1 MPNQYSIKIQNNSGN
16 DQNYVIFA
24 KAPIISGSVQSKIWT
39 NVLDSAQ
46 TQDTESATFE
56 IYKQYYAVCGNS
68 HGSIEDGVK
77 VTVRGAKNVDL
88 GILNDDG
95 TRTPGTT
102 LKLTVTK
109 NAPFFD
115 LNLPAPTAYPNSF
128 EIDTQPDF
136 TMLEAKQNNYM
147 IGLGGSSSGGDK
159 TPAALF
165 IPQPNVKYQI
175 QPANTYYLAYGDYTP
190 GALIDVA
197 KIGET
202 LAIDFAHHSPI
213 ASVVHNAYG
222 ALVLQVT
229 E

>member
-1 MPNQYSIKIQNNSGN
+1 MAHERICAIEAYLFPARFPKRKKANS
-16 DQNYVIFA
+16 
-24 KAPIISGSVQSKIWT
+24 PP
-39 NVLDSAQ
+39 LLP
-46 TQDTESATFE
+46 DTESATFE

-136 TMLEAKQNNYM
+136 TMLEAKQSKSVWLWRFNMLISSDNYM